1 MRLQDIMSTPVETIA
16 AHVPASEAHAL
27 MKRRGIHHLV
37 VIEGARVVGVVSTRD
52 LWTGRSG
59 SVGEAMSAPVATARP
74 RATVREAA
82 NLLRG
87 RTIGCLPIVEAGRVL
102 GIVTISDL
110 LGLIGR
116 GVERPIERSTRW
128 TLRAR
133 GPRKRQPS
141 GDRQSL
147 SYSR

>member
-1 MRLQDIMSTPVETIA
+1 MRLQDIMSTPVETVA
-16 AHVPASEAHAL
+16 AHAPASEAHAL

-37 VIEGARVVGVVSTRD
+37 VMEGPRVVGVVSTRD
-52 LWTGRSG
+52 LSTGRSG

-87 RTIGCLPIVEAGRVL
+87 RTIGCLPVVEAGRVV

-141 GDRQSL
+141 GDRQGL